1 MAEKTL
7 KILVADDEPEILMVL
22 AKMVRAEG
30 FDVVT
35 ASDGV
40 EAWEKVLSENPDML
54 ILDIN
59 MPKKDGFAVLKEL
72 RTSPPD
78 KKWRPVIIVS
88 GRQEM
93 DSFHQGFNLEAD
105 HYLSKP
111 FRMEELSSAIRLM
124 ASLIPFRT

>member
-1 MAEKTL
+1 MVEKAL
-7 KILVADDEPEILMVL
+7 KILIADDESEILMVL

-35 ASDGV
+35 ACDGA
-40 EAWEKVLSENPDML
+40 EAWDKVLSEKPDIL
-54 ILDIN
+54 ILDID
-59 MPKKDGFAVLKEL
+59 MPKKDGFAVLKQL

-93 DSFHQGFNLEAD
+93 DSFRQGFDLEAD
-105 HYLSKP
+105 HYLTKP

-124 ASLIPFRT
+124 ASLIPLRA